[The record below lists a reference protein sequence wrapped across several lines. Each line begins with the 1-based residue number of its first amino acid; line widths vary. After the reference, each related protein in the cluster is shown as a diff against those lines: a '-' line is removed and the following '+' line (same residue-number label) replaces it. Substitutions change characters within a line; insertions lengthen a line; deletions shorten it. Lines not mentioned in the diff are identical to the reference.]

1 MGPWD
6 SWLTKYWNPWAV
18 VAAKNI
24 FISPTISLISFMVEK
39 PSEPWTLKN
48 ISLLLMQSKNL
59 LILMIGHFFIWFYY
73 YWLHKDHTPKHWP
86 SLNFSASDK
95 HSSLQSCNLSDKEI
109 TSIEITCCETFN
121 SHNFQMGLISCRITP
136 WQAFPAKSNVS
147 GEPRSPP

>member
-1 MGPWD
+1 MRFMIDQILKSVSRRSGKKYFH
-6 SWLTKYWNPWAV
+6 LTDYFFNKFHGWKTFRALNTEKY
-18 VAAKNI
+18 
-24 FISPTISLISFMVEK
+24 
-39 PSEPWTLKN
+39 
-48 ISLLLMQSKNL
+48 
-59 LILMIGHFFIWFYY
+59 FFITDAIKKIAYFNDWSFFILFYY
-73 YWLHKDHTPKHWP
+73 YWLCKNNTPKHWL

-147 GEPRSPP
+147 GEPRSLP